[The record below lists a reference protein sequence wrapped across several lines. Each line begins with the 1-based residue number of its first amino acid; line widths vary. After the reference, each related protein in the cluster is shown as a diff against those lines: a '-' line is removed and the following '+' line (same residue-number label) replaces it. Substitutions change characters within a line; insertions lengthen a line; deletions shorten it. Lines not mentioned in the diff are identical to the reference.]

1 MCKHCDE
8 EGVDFLDFSEPQDS
22 DGPIAVDDLDEARAF
37 FMAVLEEAESGIVD
51 RFKDTEVEFR
61 DLVSQVRSAH
71 ESVGVVDPA
80 LMARTHEA
88 LNAMKEAKSKLDA
101 GLARTAY
108 KMNHAAFA

>member
-8 EGVDFLDFSEPQDS
+8 EGVDYLDFSEPQDV
-22 DGPIAVDDLDEARAF
+22 DGPIAVDDLDEARVF
-37 FMAVLEEAESGIVD
+37 FMAVFEEAESGVVD
-51 RFKDTEVEFR
+51 RFKDAEVEFR
-61 DLVSQVRSAH
+61 ELVSQVRTAH
-71 ESVGVVDPA
+71 DAVGVVDPA

-88 LNAMKEAKSKLDA
+88 LDAMKDAKSKLDA